1 MFTQPCF
8 IIKNTPELRKK
19 LENLGYTKNSP
30 HYTDDCNIIF
40 AYQYPVKGFD
50 NPYYVIANA
59 FDIPFDKESLL
70 RGKFIDCGTNDDL
83 FLALAALRDDSDYM
97 QWFCSDEPNF
107 DDRCFF
113 VSQCKTLNEYIQGD
127 SDWDV
132 STYHKATVEE
142 LIEYFKNE

>member
-8 IIKNTPELRKK
+8 IRKNTPELRKK
-19 LENLGYTKNSP
+19 LEKFGYAKNSP

-70 RGKFIDCGTNDDL
+70 RGKFIDCGTNEDL
-83 FLALAALRDDSDYM
+83 FLALAALRDDSDKF
-97 QWFCSDEPNF
+97 QWFIYDTMDCVVEECRERKF
-107 DDRCFF
+107 M
-113 VSQCKTLNEYIQGD
+113 QCGTDNIK
-127 SDWDV
+127 DV
-132 STYHKATVEE
+132 LVYSGSRKATVEE
-142 LIEYFKNE
+142 LIEHFKK